1 MATTRLWRLRLVLV
15 ALLLLASLVWVA
27 AAGGPTVDW
36 EVLGGGG
43 APAVSSS
50 GSVHLN
56 ATLGQTAIGPS
67 GSTGTDFVAGFW
79 HGLSSKET
87 VRIYLPLV
95 LRKH

>member
-1 MATTRLWRLRLVLV
+1 MATTRLLRVRLVLV
-15 ALLLLASLVWVA
+15 ALLLLVSLVWAA

-56 ATLGQTAIGPS
+56 ATLGQTAIGLAE
-67 GSTGTDFVAGFW
+67 STGMDLVAGFW
-79 HGLSSKET
+79 HGLSGKET
-87 VRIYLPLV
+87 IRIYLPLV
-95 LRKH
+95 LREH